1 MYLKLG
7 YCVIHISSSSSIFV
21 KNIQMR
27 QRFGNAFS
35 VIFCLRAKDMH
46 GNQCCFL
53 ELSLGRLPKIL
64 VDVLAL

>member
-1 MYLKLG
+1 
-7 YCVIHISSSSSIFV
+7 
-21 KNIQMR
+21 MR

-35 VIFCLRAKDMH
+35 VIFCLRAKDLR

-64 VDVLAL
+64 IDVLALWSNGNVPYAGVLDYQK